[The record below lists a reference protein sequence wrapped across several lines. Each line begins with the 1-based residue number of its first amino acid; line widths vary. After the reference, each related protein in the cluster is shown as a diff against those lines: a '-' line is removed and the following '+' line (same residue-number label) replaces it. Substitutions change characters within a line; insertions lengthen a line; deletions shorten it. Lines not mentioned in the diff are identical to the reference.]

1 MIENHLHA
9 PHSIVEPGV
18 TGLVFDIKRY
28 ALHDGPGIRTTVF
41 FKGCALRCWWCH
53 NPESQLPHPERSTKQ
68 LHLGE
73 TCLTEDVSI
82 GREMSAT
89 EVLAEIERD
98 RVFYDESGGGAT
110 FSGGEPLIQPEF
122 LKQLLLETE
131 RQGIHRT
138 LDTCGYAPQS
148 TLADA
153 APLVDLF
160 LYDLK
165 LIDEQAHRQYTGVS
179 NRLILDNLEYLL
191 RAKAEIVI
199 RLPLIPGITDTVE
212 NLESLRS
219 FLDDRP
225 ALTRLDIL
233 PYHQTARTKYE
244 RLGRENRA
252 RTISPPSA
260 RALAQVQKFFESN
273 DRTVRIGG

>member
-9 PHSIVEPGV
+9 PRIAEPGV
-18 TGLVFDIKRY
+18 TGLIFDIKRY

-53 NPESQLPHPERSTKQ
+53 NPESQLPHPERSKKQ

-73 TCLTEDVSI
+73 VCLTEDVSI

-122 LKQLLLETE
+122 LKQLLVKTE

-148 TLADA
+148 TFADA
-153 APLVDLF
+153 VPHVDLF

-165 LIDEQAHRQYTGVS
+165 LIDEQAHKQYTGVS

-191 RAKAEIVI
+191 REKAEIVI

-233 PYHQTARTKYE
+233 PYHPTARTKYE

-260 RALAQVQKFFESN
+260 RALAQIQKFFESN